1 MIGKRKLRASEFAEV
16 VAAERM
22 AMKLIRRI
30 EEDQRQIADHCASIC
45 PLNTAGNLLDK
56 MRELLAERRYE
67 DIQLLL
73 EKWGEWQC
81 ECDALVLRVK
91 ETEGWIRGF
100 CAFYEETNGRL

>member
-1 MIGKRKLRASEFAEV
+1 MTEKRKLRASEFAEV

-30 EEDQRQIADHCASIC
+30 EEDQRQIADHCSHIC

-67 DIQLLL
+67 DIRKLAK
-73 EKWGEWQC
+73 EWDKWHCQC
-81 ECDALVLRVK
+81 EKLVERVR
-91 ETEGWIRGF
+91 ETQTWIAGF